1 MILVAG
7 GTGRLGS
14 LVVERLEAEG
24 LDVRV
29 LSHSSDGDLRGITD
43 KDLDGVSVV
52 VSAVTGFP
60 TQRPADVDRDGNVAL
75 IDAAERAGADV
86 VLVSV
91 LGASAESPMELFR
104 MKHAAEEHLRRSQSP
119 WTIIQSDAFEETWV
133 EILEQTAGRRR
144 RPLVFGRGDNP
155 FAWVSVKT
163 VAAEVVR
170 AATDPSLRGC
180 TREVRGPGQLTLDQ
194 LARRVMSDHGWEG
207 QPRHIPTA
215 VLRLM
220 SFAPGKPGRLAH
232 ASLAMDIVPRSAEA
246 ISRS

>member
-14 LVVERLEAEG
+14 LVVEGLEAHG
-24 LDVRV
+24 ARVRV
-29 LSHSSDGDLRGITD
+29 LSHHGDGDLRRVSD
-43 KDLDGVSVV
+43 ESLDGVSVV

-60 TQRPADVDRDGNVAL
+60 TQPPQHVDRDGNVAL
-75 IDAAERAGADV
+75 IDAAERASADV

-91 LGASAESPMELFR
+91 LGASAESQMELFR
-104 MKHAAEEHLRRSQSP
+104 MKHAAEEHLRRSRSP
-119 WTIIQSDAFEETWV
+119 WTIIQPDAFEETWV
-133 EILEQTAGRRR
+133 EILEQTAGRRH

-155 FAWVSVKT
+155 FAWVPVKT

-170 AATDPSLRGC
+170 AATDPSMRGR
-180 TREVRGPGQLTLDQ
+180 TREVRGPQRLTLDQ

-207 QPRHIPTA
+207 EPRHLPRA

-220 SFAPGKPGRLAH
+220 SFAPGTPGRLAH
-232 ASLAMDIVPRSAEA
+232 ASLSMDTVPTHEA
-246 ISRS
+246 AG